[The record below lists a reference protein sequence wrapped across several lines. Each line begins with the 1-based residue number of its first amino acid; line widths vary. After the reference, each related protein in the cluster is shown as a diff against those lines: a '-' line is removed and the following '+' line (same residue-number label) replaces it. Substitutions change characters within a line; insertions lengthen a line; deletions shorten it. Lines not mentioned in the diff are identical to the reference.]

1 MRELLAC
8 DKGGLFG
15 VMVRIRLVPPDNRYE
30 IWKLT
35 ISGGLLVESGCR
47 NPERGPQAFDVYNS
61 IVLYTFTRRAM
72 RTNIEIDDRLMAEAL
87 AATGIRTKREAVE
100 LGLKTIIRLKQ
111 QEQIRQFRGKLPW
124 EGDLDAMRR
133 DQ

>member
-1 MRELLAC
+1 MWALLAC
-8 DKGGLFG
+8 DKGGLSSVTVG
-15 VMVRIRLVPPDNRYE
+15 IRLVPPHNRYE

-35 ISGGLLVESGCR
+35 ISGGLLVKLGCR